1 MHISATAAERRLP
14 VIRQSISISRYSYG
28 GHGMSEFWIGF
39 GCGLAMAVILEL
51 VGLGVLFLL
60 VRGWANEDTG
70 DNWYW
75 RN

>member
-1 MHISATAAERRLP
+1 
-14 VIRQSISISRYSYG
+14 
-28 GHGMSEFWIGF
+28 MSEFWIGF